1 MRTKAEKELEGKV
14 HSIDNELL
22 LTKCENLVLK
32 LSESRKAWEM
42 SVPAFK
48 YDSDI
53 ILMELI
59 RRHRNIVKEDER
71 KRKALRLALNIIGRL
86 SDKYCEPATGHAGY
100 TQVEYD
106 QIMSAIH
113 PEYQKTETE
122 VSQ

>member
-59 RRHRNIVKEDER
+59 RRHRNIIEQNDK
-71 KRKALRLALNIIGRL
+71 KRKALRLALKIISRFSGV
-86 SDKYCEPATGHAGY
+86 CQEPCVCHAEY
-100 TQVEYD
+100 TQAEYD
-106 QIMSAIH
+106 QIMIAIH
-113 PEYQKTETE
+113 PEYELE
-122 VSQ
+122 VDTDT